1 MNTRKLVR
9 MFMTTLVLGGI
20 VVLVA
25 SFFFRPDAYREA
37 MDPFQAGE
45 FFGVLLFFL
54 GYGLIFSVISQMGF
68 FAYLMINQF
77 AIGMFRGFWRPLQ
90 AFLIVFTLFDLVYFR
105 YLADEEGSLWGY
117 LLTAVVL
124 LLLSYLVAKR
134 KAYETNPS
142 AFLPALFFMVVIT
155 TLEWLPGLYLEDS
168 AYTWLMI
175 IGLFVCNTYQILLL
189 HRLTGTVK
197 EA

>member
-1 MNTRKLVR
+1 
-9 MFMTTLVLGGI
+9 MFITTLALGGL

-37 MDPFQAGE
+37 MDPFRFGE
-45 FFGVLLFFL
+45 FFGVLVFFL

-77 AIGMFRGFWRPLQ
+77 ALGMFRGFWRPLQ

-105 YLADEEGSLWGY
+105 NLTDDDGNFWGY
-117 LLTAVVL
+117 LAVAVVL
-124 LLLSYLVAKR
+124 LLLSYAVAKR
-134 KAYETNPS
+134 KAYETNHL
-142 AFLPALFFMVVIT
+142 AFLPALFFMVVVT
-155 TLEWLPGLYLEDS
+155 TVEWLPGLYLEDS

-175 IGLFVCNTYQILLL
+175 IGLFVCNAYQILLL
-189 HRLTGTVK
+189 HRLTGTAK